1 MRLPKIIKING
12 VDKTNIVRVRSLRI
26 SDAVNE
32 RSTGNISIMDINGL
46 YRPEVGQEV
55 TIWDGVTQLFGG
67 SIDDVPE
74 EKISGAVAL
83 RYNGIPLVDHHQ
95 LADRRLVAE
104 VYENEL
110 AGDIV
115 KDIITKYLASEG
127 ITPGIIQDGPT
138 ITRAVFNYIYTSQCL
153 EELSEL
159 TGLQWLIRPDK
170 SLCFFD
176 RATFI
181 GAPITATSAIE

>member
-1 MRLPKIIKING
+1 M
-12 VDKTNIVRVRSLRI
+12 
-26 SDAVNE
+26 
-32 RSTGNISIMDINGL
+32 
-46 YRPEVGQEV
+46 
-55 TIWDGVTQLFGG
+55 
-67 SIDDVPE
+67 PE

-115 KDIITKYLASEG
+115 KDIITKYLASG
-127 ITPGIIQDGPT
+127 RITPEALFKMALLLPGQFLT
-138 ITRAVFNYIYTSQCL
+138 IFIRVNAWKNH
-153 EELSEL
+153 EL

-170 SLCFFD
+170 SLCFF
-176 RATFI
+176 
-181 GAPITATSAIE
+181 

>member
-1 MRLPKIIKING
+1 MPKIIKING

-159 TGLQWLIRPDK
+159 TGLQWLTGIT
-170 SLCFFD
+170 D
-176 RATFI
+176 RAFYSVR
-181 GAPITATSAIE
+181 TSAIRK